1 MTNKEIGRA
10 EATCAS
16 SPNTDS
22 WEDAYLRFETPEQ
35 EIRKFVS
42 RFRKLGVDDWPRDA
56 RIIDLFCGRGS
67 GLYALDRLGF
77 KNLEGVDLSPTLL
90 AQYKGP
96 GQLQLCDCRTLS
108 FADRSRDVAIVQG
121 GLHHLSQLPED
132 LERTL
137 AEVHRVLRDDGIFI
151 VVEPWLTPFL
161 RIVHAAARN
170 PLTRRMWSKLDAF
183 QIMTEHEHRTY
194 FQWLNQPDLILRHL
208 GKYFLAEHCRFEWG
222 KLMFRGVKR
231 G

>member
-1 MTNKEIGRA
+1 MRKQGICHA
-10 EATCAS
+10 EARSTS
-16 SPNTDS
+16 SPNTDI
-22 WEDAYLRFETPEQ
+22 WESAYLRFETPEQ

-42 RFRKLGVDDWPRDA
+42 RFRKLKVDSWPRDA

-90 AQYKGP
+90 ARYKGP
-96 GQLQLCDCRTLS
+96 GQLRLCDCRKLS
-108 FADRSRDVAIVQG
+108 FEDASRDVAIVQG

-137 AEVHRVLRDDGIFI
+137 AEVHRVLRDDGIFL

-170 PLTRRMWSKLDAF
+170 PLTRRMWSKLDSF

-194 FQWLNQPDLILRHL
+194 FQWLDQP
-208 GKYFLAEHCRFEWG
+208 ERFEWG
-222 KLMFRGVKR
+222 KLMFTGVKR